1 MTHPFFF
8 FAGWLLVAGPAWG
21 ALLFSIDDPARKAL
35 KQALAADKRAYRG
48 NCIHCG
54 DAINEHGQCPN
65 LEHSGV
71 RLFDRLR
78 IYCGHAELRTLWKAG
93 AA

>member
-1 MTHPFFF
+1 MTAFFVLV
-8 FAGWLLVAGPAWG
+8 GWGMLAGPAAAG
-21 ALLFSIDDPARKAL
+21 LLFWIDDPARKAL

-54 DAINEHGQCPN
+54 AAINEHGQCPN
-65 LEHSGV
+65 VEHSGV
-71 RLFDRLR
+71 RMFDRLR